1 MLRELKISFYAYSP
15 LAGGFLSKSPETITE
30 GKGTGRWDP
39 KSPAGYSYLKYYN
52 TPRQVQALAKWQ
64 AIAEEAGTSK
74 AALAYRWVTYNSILK
89 PEHGDGIILGASKVQ
104 QLAETL
110 QSLDQGP
117 LPESIVTKI
126 NHIWEL
132 VKDEAHVDNY
142 HGKL

>member
-1 MLRELKISFYAYSP
+1 M
-15 LAGGFLSKSPETITE
+15 
-30 GKGTGRWDP
+30 
-39 KSPAGYSYLKYYN
+39 
-52 TPRQVQALAKWQ
+52 QALARWQ

-89 PEHGDGIILGASKVQ
+89 PEHGDGIILGATKVQ

-132 VKDEAHVDNY
+132 VKDEAHIDNY
-142 HGKL
+142 HGKF

>member
-1 MLRELKISFYAYSP
+1 MSFYAYSP
-15 LAGGFLSKSPETITE
+15 IAGGFLCKSPEVIIN
-30 GKGTGRWDP
+30 GKGTGRWNP
-39 KSPAGYSYLKYYN
+39 NSLAGHSYLVYYN

-64 AIAEEAGTSK
+64 EIAEEAGTSK

-89 PEHGDGIILGASKVQ
+89 PEHGDGIILGASKVH
-104 QLAETL
+104 QLEETL
-110 QSLDQGP
+110 NSLDQGP
-117 LPESIVTKI
+117 LPESVVTKI

>member
-15 LAGGFLSKSPETITE
+15 LAGGFLCKSPETIIE

-39 KSPAGYSYLKYYN
+39 KSAPGSLYLGFYN
-52 TPRQVQALAKWQ
+52 TPRQVQALAEWQ

-89 PEHGDGIILGASKVQ
+89 PEHGDGIIIGASAVQ
-104 QLAETL
+104 QLDETL
-110 QSLDQGP
+110 KSLEQGP
-117 LPESIVTKI
+117 LPESVVTMI
-126 NHIWEL
+126 DRIWEL
-132 VKDEAHVDNY
+132 VKDEAHVDTY

>member
-1 MLRELKISFYAYSP
+1 M
-15 LAGGFLSKSPETITE
+15 
-30 GKGTGRWDP
+30 
-39 KSPAGYSYLKYYN
+39 
-52 TPRQVQALAKWQ
+52 QALAKWQ
-64 AIAEEAGTSK
+64 EIAEEAGTSK

-89 PEHGDGIILGASKVQ
+89 PEYGDGIIIGASKVQ
-104 QLAETL
+104 QLEETL
-110 QSLDQGP
+110 KSLDQGP

>member
-1 MLRELKISFYAYSP
+1 M
-15 LAGGFLSKSPETITE
+15 SKSPETIIE

-39 KSPAGYSYLKYYN
+39 KQPHGNLYLGFYN
-52 TPRQVQALAKWQ
+52 TPRQVQALAQWQ

-104 QLAETL
+104 QLEETL
-110 QSLDQGP
+110 KAVDQGP
-117 LPESIVTKI
+117 LPESVVTKI

-142 HGKL
+142 YGKL